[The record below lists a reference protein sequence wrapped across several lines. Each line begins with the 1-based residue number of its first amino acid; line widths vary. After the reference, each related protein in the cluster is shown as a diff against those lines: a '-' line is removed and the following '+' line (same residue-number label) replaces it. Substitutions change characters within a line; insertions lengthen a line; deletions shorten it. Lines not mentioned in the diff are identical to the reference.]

1 MAWTVVVSGKFA
13 AAHRL
18 VDYPGACVNVHGH
31 TWKVEVAVKVDKL
44 DSLGIGVDFKLLK
57 GALNSILDEFD
68 HAVLMKEGDVVFRG
82 IDHVKRVEF
91 PDNPTAEV
99 IAVVIYDMMKG
110 RGWNV
115 EWVKVWE
122 SENAYVEFRIDR

>member
-1 MAWTVVVSGKFA
+1 MGWTVVVSGKFA

-57 GALNSILDEFD
+57 GALNRILDEFD
-68 HAVLMKEGDVVFRG
+68 HAVLMKEGDMVFWG
-82 IDHVKRVEF
+82 IDCIKKVEL
-91 PDNPTAEV
+91 PGNPTAEV
-99 IAVVIYDMMKG
+99 IAEVIYSRMKME
-110 RGWNV
+110 GWNV
-115 EWVKVWE
+115 EWVRVWE
-122 SENAYVEFRIDR
+122 SDNAYVEKKS